1 MLGHLRVQNL
11 GVLKDASIEPGPGL
25 TVITGETGAGK
36 TLLVGGLRL
45 ILGERPDPGAVGP
58 NGDQAQADGLFET
71 GDGEKGVT
79 RVVPRDGRSRCLL
92 DGAVVSTDTVAELV
106 GDLVEIVAQ
115 HDQLSLRRASRVLEL
130 VDGCLD
136 GAGREAR
143 DEYRAVWKR
152 WTVIEDRRAAIGGDP
167 YAMTRELDLLQHQ
180 VSEIETARLTPGDDE
195 RLEGEAS
202 RLRNIE
208 EIAEHLSESARLA
221 GRLADDAG
229 EVVSRL
235 RKVSALDPSSST
247 VAEIADDVAASIAE
261 LVTGIRSAIDGVDV
275 DPSHLE
281 EVEAR
286 LTAIGDLKRK
296 YGRTLEDVLE
306 YGRGAA
312 SRAGELATLAADADR
327 VEELSQQARVD
338 LERASKKLRRA
349 REEAAR
355 DLVGTTGGH
364 LAALAMKEAVLD
376 VRFTDIEPGPEGA
389 DRAELWFSSDPRLD
403 PSPLATA
410 ASGGELSRLVLAIRL
425 ATRQTISTTLVFDE
439 VDAGVGGAT
448 AVALGR
454 RLAELANGTQVLCV
468 THLAQVA
475 AQADT
480 HYAITR
486 QGANATVQR
495 VSGEER
501 VGELARMIAGSPESP
516 AARRTAEE
524 LLEVTESR

>member
-11 GVLKDASIEPGPGL
+11 GVLEEASIEPSPAL

-58 NGDQAQADGLFET
+58 HGDHAQADGLFET
-71 GDGEKGVT
+71 DDGEKGVT
-79 RVVPRDGRSRCLL
+79 RIVPRDGRSRCLL
-92 DGAVVSTDTVAELV
+92 DGAVVSTTTVAELV

-115 HDQLSLRRASRVLEL
+115 HDQLSLRRPSQVLDL

-136 GAGREAR
+136 TEGRETR
-143 DEYRAVWKR
+143 DGYRAAWRR
-152 WTVIEDRRAAIGGDP
+152 WREVEDRRAALGGDP
-167 YAMTRELDLLQHQ
+167 QAMARELDLLEHQ
-180 VSEIETARLTPGDDE
+180 VSEIEAARLTPGDDE
-195 RLEGEAS
+195 RLDTEAS

-221 GRLADDAG
+221 GRLADDGG
-229 EVVSRL
+229 ELVSRL

-247 VAEIADDVAASIAE
+247 VAEIAEGVAASIAE
-261 LVTGIRSAIDGVDV
+261 LATGIRSAIDGVDV
-275 DPSHLE
+275 DPSHQE

-296 YGRTLEDVLE
+296 YGRTLEEVLE
-306 YGRGAA
+306 YGREAA
-312 SRAGELATLAADADR
+312 ERVRDLATLAADADR
-327 VEELSQQARVD
+327 IEELYEQARVD
-338 LERASKKLRRA
+338 LDRASRRLRQA
-349 REEAAR
+349 REKASRE
-355 DLVGTTGGH
+355 LVDTTETH
-364 LAALAMKEAVLD
+364 LAALAMTRAVLE
-376 VRFTDIEPGPEGA
+376 VRFEEIEPGPEGA

-403 PSPLATA
+403 PSSLATA

-425 ATRQTISTTLVFDE
+425 ATRQTTSTTLVFDE

-448 AVALGR
+448 ALALGK
-454 RLAELANGTQVLCV
+454 RLAKLAAGTQVLCV

-480 HYAITR
+480 HYAISR
-486 QGANATVQR
+486 RGATAAVQQ
-495 VSGEER
+495 VTGEER
-501 VGELARMIAGSPESP
+501 VGELARMIAGSAESP

-524 LLEVTESR
+524 LLEGAGGR